1 MCEPANDVTSVPLGT
16 VSLTGEL
23 TGPIVGIENKSTKKS
38 SRSSRI
44 LASAR
49 APESPVR
56 VSGGV
61 SPPPSFRVS
70 LVCGLGSIGD
80 AKLLVHDVDELANV
94 IRTEAIDVIVLAVP
108 AKAAQRVLNQVMSAG
123 IKAVLN
129 FAP

>member
-1 MCEPANDVTSVPLGT
+1 MLSFCRDGVDVGYRAAVSMPQTGRSRMHLGT

-70 LVCGLGSIGD
+70 LVCGLQR
-80 AKLLVHDVDELANV
+80 E
-94 IRTEAIDVIVLAVP
+94 LAVP
-108 AKAAQRVLNQVMSAG
+108 EAFPRLYGLLIRHGDGVRHLRSRG
-123 IKAVLN
+123 
-129 FAP
+129 